1 MKPFQNTFQEKMAN
15 FSLKWQLWVLRK
27 AFQPE
32 DPYKEQKLEAFM
44 HKTFGITERI
54 TYFACGLFIG
64 IPDPR
69 TFLVALVSI
78 AILFIIMQ
86 GIKTRKEMLA
96 RMSAQANVAP
106 QQAQPQ
112 PQAQMQA
119 QVQQQGIKPKTKQNK
134 AKATQAQNPEYKV
147 ETTNAGDSQNTQ
159 QEVNATESLTQEQGK
174 EQ

>member
-15 FSLKWQLWVLRK
+15 FSLKWQLWILRK

-32 DPYKEQKLEAFM
+32 DPYKEQKLEVFM

-112 PQAQMQA
+112 PQTQMQA
-119 QVQQQGIKPKTKQNK
+119 QAQQQGIKPKTNK
-134 AKATQAQNPEYKV
+134 IRLKLLRCKTLNIKLKLQMQATHKIH
-147 ETTNAGDSQNTQ
+147 SR
-159 QEVNATESLTQEQGK
+159 K
-174 EQ
+174 

>member
-15 FSLKWQLWVLRK
+15 FSLKWQLWILRK

-96 RMSAQANVAP
+96 RMSAQANATP

-112 PQAQMQA
+112 MQPRA
-119 QVQQQGIKPKTKQNK
+119 FQQQAPNSKPKQNK
-134 AKATQAQNPEYKV
+134 AQFNQNPQAEYKV
-147 ETTNAGDSQNTQ
+147 EATNADAAQNTQ
-159 QEVNATESLTQEQGK
+159 QEASVAEPQVQGQGK
-174 EQ
+174 E

>member
-96 RMSAQANVAP
+96 RMSTQANVAP

-112 PQAQMQA
+112 TQMQA
-119 QVQQQGIKPKTKQNK
+119 QAQQQGIKPKTKQNK
-134 AKATQAQNPEYKV
+134 AKATQVQNHEYKV
-147 ETTNAGDSQNTQ
+147 EATNAGDSQNTQ
-159 QEVNATESLTQEQGK
+159 QEVNATESQTQEQGK

>member
-69 TFLVALVSI
+69 TFLIMLVSV

-96 RMSAQANVAP
+96 RMSAQANAAP
-106 QQAQPQ
+106 QQAQTQ
-112 PQAQMQA
+112 PQEPNP
-119 QVQQQGIKPKTKQNK
+119 KPKQNK
-134 AKATQAQNPEYKV
+134 AKAIQGQNPEYKV
-147 ETTNAGDSQNTQ
+147 ESANIEPSQNIQEKTSSAEPQ
-159 QEVNATESLTQEQGK
+159 QAQGK
-174 EQ
+174 E

>member
-15 FSLKWQLWVLRK
+15 FSLKWQLWILRK

-44 HKTFGITERI
+44 HKTFGIAERI

-96 RMSAQANVAP
+96 RMSTQANVAP
-106 QQAQPQ
+106 QQAQ
-112 PQAQMQA
+112 A
-119 QVQQQGIKPKTKQNK
+119 QQQGIKPKTKQNK
-134 AKATQAQNPEYKV
+134 AKATQVQNPEYKV
-147 ETTNAGDSQNTQ
+147 EATNAGDSQNTQ
-159 QEVNATESLTQEQGK
+159 HEVNATESQTQEQGK

>member
-15 FSLKWQLWVLRK
+15 FSLKWQLWILRK

-112 PQAQMQA
+112 TQMQA
-119 QVQQQGIKPKTKQNK
+119 QAQQQGIKPKTKQNK
-134 AKATQAQNPEYKV
+134 AKATQVQNHEYKV
-147 ETTNAGDSQNTQ
+147 EATNAGDSQNTQ
-159 QEVNATESLTQEQGK
+159 QEVNATESQTQEQGK

>member
-15 FSLKWQLWVLRK
+15 FSLKWQLWILRK

-119 QVQQQGIKPKTKQNK
+119 QAQQQELNPKPKQNK
-134 AKATQAQNPEYKV
+134 ANSFV
-147 ETTNAGDSQNTQ
+147 ESCH
-159 QEVNATESLTQEQGK
+159 
-174 EQ
+174 